1 MAVESNVMNTQRP
14 PEHEVLP
21 SGKTIIRQFDKDG
34 SLCRESHNYGA
45 IDIGIS
51 YTFQKRVKIEE
62 TYFSKSR
69 LVSRKSYEKARA
81 NFPDMP
87 PSDNSIEDWG
97 KDLLRDLRARQKQR
111 KLETER
117 RLAESEESRFLR
129 PASTNWLRVI
139 AKDKS
144 HLVVFASR
152 DWKILARETSIPTGR
167 EWLRVFG
174 FSGSSESKG
183 DGKSTIAKGLEIG
196 YEVTADRLAMLESS
210 KLLLNEVVNFV
221 KIPSE
226 ISYWHGSIRPRP
238 KPRPKPVP
246 VWPSV
251 LPPLIEFL
259 SGLQESKVKVFN
271 HHQ

>member
-1 MAVESNVMNTQRP
+1 MNTQRP

-21 SGKTIIRQFDKDG
+21 SGKTIIRQFGKDG

-51 YTFQKRVKIEE
+51 YTFQKGVKIEE

-81 NFPDMP
+81 NYPDMP

-97 KDLLRDLRARQKQR
+97 KDLLRDLRAQQKQR
-111 KLETER
+111 KLETEGR
-117 RLAESEESRFLR
+117 VAESEESRFPR
-129 PASTNWLRVI
+129 PTSTNWLRVI

-183 DGKSTIAKGLEIG
+183 DGKSIIAKGLEIG
-196 YEVTADRLAMLESS
+196 YEVTADRLAMLETS
-210 KLLLNEVVNFV
+210 KLLLNEVVNLV
-221 KIPSE
+221 KNPPE

-238 KPRPKPVP
+238 KPRQRHILA
-246 VWPSV
+246 WPNV

-259 SGLQESKVKVFN
+259 SGLQESKVKIFN